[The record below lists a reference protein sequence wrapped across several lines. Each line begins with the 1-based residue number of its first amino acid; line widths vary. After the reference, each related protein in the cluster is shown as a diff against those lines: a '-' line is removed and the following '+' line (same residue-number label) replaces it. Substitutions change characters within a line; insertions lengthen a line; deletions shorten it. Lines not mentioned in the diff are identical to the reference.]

1 MKRRQLG
8 EREKHRLIANLRE
21 ALKIR
26 DDIRFAYIFG
36 SFVTEEAFRDID
48 LAVYLQDSDRKQAP
62 PLEIDLERS
71 LEDRLGYPIDVR
83 VINHAP
89 LPFRY
94 HVLKDGILLIDRVP
108 DLRTDYER
116 WTWKAYFDYKH
127 IRDEYLRG
135 TACDSV

>member
-8 EREKHRLIANLRE
+8 EREKHRLIENLRE

-48 LAVYLQDSDRKQAP
+48 LAVYLQDIDRKQAML
-62 PLEIDLERS
+62 LEIDLERS

-83 VINHAP
+83 IINHAP

-94 HVLKDGILLIDRVP
+94 HVLKDGFPLLDRTP
-108 DLRTDYER
+108 DLRSDYEQ
-116 WTWKAYFDYKH
+116 WTWKAYFDFKH

-135 TACDSV
+135 TARDSV